1 MEDTIGLII
10 PVSIIKNLGEVSQR
24 KITDGMEGL
33 ILIMKI
39 RTSSDNKEHAFH
51 ANTSLK
57 EL

>member
-1 MEDTIGLII
+1 MFLETIRELECT
-10 PVSIIKNLGEVSQR
+10 VKNLGEVSQR

-39 RTSSDNKEHAFH
+39 RTSSDTKEHAFH

>member
-1 MEDTIGLII
+1 MFLETIRELECT
-10 PVSIIKNLGEVSQR
+10 VKNLGEVSQS

-39 RTSSDNKEHAFH
+39 RTSSDTKEHAFH